1 MKKIYLFFL
10 ILLFGGCAK
19 DYIPLSSD
27 LKEDISVEMY
37 LVNDPSCI
45 KLEVPI
51 EFNKRMIESISEK
64 PILDNKSCSQILYV
78 YKNIIDE
85 QGIYLILKD
94 EYVLK
99 REAGDEILLL
109 INEVIVEHLSMGH
122 RGEIKEF
129 IWRMSLSELEKNI
142 KDKNKIFYDKI
153 KELEEKKK

>member
-1 MKKIYLFFL
+1 MKKVYLFCL
-10 ILLFGGCAK
+10 ILLFGGCTK

-45 KLEVPI
+45 KLGVPI

-64 PILDNKSCSQILYV
+64 PILDNNSCSQILYV
-78 YKNIIDE
+78 YKGIIDE

-99 REAGDEILLL
+99 QKAGDEIVLR
-109 INEVIVEHLSMGH
+109 INGVIVEKIRVGQKS
-122 RGEIKEF
+122 EIKEF
-129 IWRMSLSELEKNI
+129 IWRMSLSELEKNL
-142 KDKNKIFYDKI
+142 KNKNKIFYDKI
-153 KELEEKKK
+153 KELEDKKK